1 MIWEEGH
8 DGIEYIKNLVSKVD
22 IIKPSEVDAERIFG
36 EDTPE
41 NQVKKFIN
49 LGAKLVIM
57 TLGKDGAIVSDGTEI
72 LKFNTLATEIVDTT
86 GAAFWS
92 GFYTGITKSYTLK
105 ESLNL
110 KFLTIKLK
118 FRILTQW

>member
-22 IIKPSEVDAERIFG
+22 IIKPSEVDAER
-36 EDTPE
+36 
-41 NQVKKFIN
+41 
-49 LGAKLVIM
+49 IM